1 MKEQVRRVIATILEI
16 PESSVN
22 DLSSPDTHEGWDSVN
37 HINII
42 LAIEQEFSLTFTDE
56 EIVEMLSFE
65 LIVEVIKEKIG

>member
-1 MKEQVRRVIATILEI
+1 MKEQVRRVIAAILEI

-22 DLSSPDTHEGWDSVN
+22 DSSSPDTLEGWDSVN

-42 LAIEQEFSLTFTDE
+42 LAMEQEFSLTFTDE